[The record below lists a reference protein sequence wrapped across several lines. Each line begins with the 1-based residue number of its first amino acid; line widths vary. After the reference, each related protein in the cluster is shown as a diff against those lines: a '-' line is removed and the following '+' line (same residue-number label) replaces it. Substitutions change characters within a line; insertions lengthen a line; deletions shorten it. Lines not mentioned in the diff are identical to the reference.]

1 MVREAAM
8 KLLANPI
15 FLRSAVV
22 FIFAT
27 FSFLLGMFI
36 MRKLRESITDEADLS
51 FDGSPSFE
59 TMPLHVYN
67 MVIQQLKQQK
77 HELQAESHAEL
88 QRARASE
95 IFSQAVISRLSCGV
109 LIFGSNGLVKSSNP
123 AAKQILGFASPVGMK
138 AEDVFRGTV
147 ISNAATNDP
156 SANPVSSDLAEDA
169 GESTSLH
176 PVTLADEVDA
186 VLREGSQRREVETEF
201 ETPAGEKRFIGVAI
215 SRVAEGELLGAICLI
230 NDLSELHQLRQNRN
244 SLAAA
249 AGSAG

>member
-1 MVREAAM
+1 MVREVAM

-36 MRKLRESITDEADLS
+36 MRKLRESITEEADLS

-77 HELQAESHAEL
+77 QELQAESQAEM

-123 AAKQILGFASPVGMK
+123 AAKQILGFASPIGMN

-147 ISNAATNDP
+147 ITNPGTNDP
-156 SANPVSSDLAEDA
+156 AANPVEDA
-169 GESTSLH
+169 GESASLH

-186 VLREGSQRREVETEF
+186 VLREGSQLREVETEF
-201 ETPAGEKRFIGVAI
+201 ETPAGEKRFIGVTV

-230 NDLSELHQLRQNRN
+230 SDLSELHQLRQNRS